1 MLGLP
6 ILSLFLKM
14 LQLNLESQ
22 MMYAGSWIPTAT
34 DVYQQA
40 LPEKNPA
47 WEERNCSGPKPR
59 NALSNS
65 KKPQCRGRRVDHSL
79 YSALP
84 GGSIPTRVSTL
95 WLQSTSMQGGK
106 VVKAAHRLA
115 IRRQGLWLTSCP
127 DAGREG
133 RAVILSLRFLSSFT
147 YYFAY
152 MAQCTPLFAFTVFH
166 LIWGCN
172 NNFFHDYDVFFL
184 PFTVFNAGRKREQV
198 KVTSCEASHTSCLM
212 NK

>member
-6 ILSLFLKM
+6 ILRLFLQM

-34 DVYQQA
+34 DVYQPA

-47 WEERNCSGPKPR
+47 WEERNCSGPKPP

-115 IRRQGLWLTSCP
+115 IRRQGLWEGIVGGHLSQLARHALSVNLFVFPSGNQGLSRCHTGKESSCQC
-127 DAGREG
+127 R
-133 RAVILSLRFLSSFT
+133 RHRRLRFN
-147 YYFAY
+147 
-152 MAQCTPLFAFTVFH
+152 PWV
-166 LIWGCN
+166 
-172 NNFFHDYDVFFL
+172 
-184 PFTVFNAGRKREQV
+184 R
-198 KVTSCEASHTSCLM
+198 
-212 NK
+212 